1 MIDPLTVR
9 GKRLAALD
17 YGNARIGVAVCDEM
31 HIVVSTRPVINND
44 VNVLKVLGDRFA
56 MERTDVVLVGV
67 PKLVQEDAETDIIKE
82 IRVFIERLRETL
94 SIPVLET
101 DEAFSS
107 KRAREMM
114 FSTGMKKK
122 RRREKGTKDQLAAA
136 IILKDFLSEL
146 EMLP

>member
-31 HIVVSTRPVINND
+31 HIVVSTRPVIKND
-44 VNVLKVLGDRFA
+44 ANVLKVLGDRFA

-82 IRVFIERLRETL
+82 IRVFIELLRETL

-136 IILKDFLSEL
+136 IILKDYLSEL
-146 EMLP
+146 EMMP

>member
-44 VNVLKVLGDRFA
+44 ANVLKVLSDRFA

-146 EMLP
+146 EMMP

>member
-1 MIDPLTVR
+1 MIDPTTLR
-9 GKRLAALD
+9 GKRIAALD

-31 HIVVSTRPVINND
+31 HILVSTRPVINND
-44 VNVLKVLGDRFA
+44 ANVMQSLRDRFA
-56 MERTDVVLVGV
+56 MERTDVVVVGI

-82 IRVFIERLRETL
+82 IRHFIERLRESV
-94 SIPVLET
+94 SIPVMET

-114 FSTGMKKK
+114 FTTGMKKK

-136 IILKDFLSEL
+136 IILKDLLSEL
-146 EMLP
+146 EMMP

>member
-1 MIDPLTVR
+1 MIDPTMAR
-9 GKRLAALD
+9 NKRIAALD

-31 HIVVSTRPVINND
+31 HIIVSTRPVIVND
-44 VNVLKVLGDRFA
+44 AHVIKALQDRFA
-56 MERTDVVLVGV
+56 MERTELVLVGI
-67 PKLVQEDAETDIIKE
+67 PALVQEETETDIIRE
-82 IRVFIERLRETL
+82 IRAFIARLRESI
-94 SIPVLET
+94 SIPILET

-146 EMLP
+146 EMMP